1 MRRGN
6 RVAHERLLCPCGS
19 DSPRSVP
26 ENAFQLTIYGM
37 STTSPKPKKKR
48 SKKPLPVLGWKEWI
62 SLPDLG
68 VEKISVKVDTGA
80 GTSSLYA
87 TNIRVI
93 ERDGDEFARFLI
105 TFGKPK
111 ERKFITAEAPLVGF
125 RTIRS
130 SSGEAE
136 ERPVIKTRICTMGRC
151 WQSEITL
158 TSRRMMQFPML
169 LGRAC
174 VRKRFLVDPSHSFLS
189 SKQDLIP

>member
-1 MRRGN
+1 M
-6 RVAHERLLCPCGS
+6 H
-19 DSPRSVP
+19 
-26 ENAFQLTIYGM
+26 GM
-37 STTSPKPKKKR
+37 SVQSPKSMKKKKV
-48 SKKPLPVLGWKEWI
+48 KKPLPVLGWKEWI

-68 VEKISVKVDTGA
+68 IDRISVKVDTGA
-80 GTSSLYA
+80 STSALYA
-87 TNIRVI
+87 THIRVV
-93 ERDGDEFARFLI
+93 EREGAEYARFLV
-105 TFGKPK
+105 TYGQPK
-111 ERKFITAEAPLVGF
+111 DRKFITAEAPLVGF

-136 ERPVIKTRICTMGRC
+136 DRPVIKTRICTMGRC

-189 SKQDLIP
+189 SKHDLIP